1 VTEDPERLLR
11 ELRFRPRE
19 SLGAEIAGRARRGEV
34 AKGGAGRGRVP
45 SPAWRRGLAAAAV
58 LALAL
63 GGGALLSGGGTVR
76 VDQCCR
82 DLDGGHG
89 ADDGYVVEARGR
101 TIERLTLYEDLD
113 GDGRL
118 SAADRVRLVRGR
130 APSVAPDSVHR
141 AIRVCCADLDG
152 EGTADDGLLVLH
164 GADERV
170 VLAGIFE
177 RDGRAGP
184 PALR

>member
-1 VTEDPERLLR
+1 V
-11 ELRFRPRE
+11 
-19 SLGAEIAGRARRGEV
+19 
-34 AKGGAGRGRVP
+34 
-45 SPAWRRGLAAAAV
+45 AAA

-76 VDQCCR
+76 VDRCCR
-82 DLDGGHG
+82 DLDGGPG

-101 TIERLTLYEDLD
+101 SIERLTLYEDLD

-130 APSVAPDSVHR
+130 SPSVAPDSVHR

-152 EGTADDGLLVLH
+152 EGAADDGLLVLH

-177 RDGRAGP
+177 RDGRGGP